1 MITYNDIYEAL
12 RKERYSEQLQPLA
25 KNFISEVASYFHEKK
40 EIASKQDDLF
50 SDSIIK
56 TKKQYENAI
65 AIFKELFLRRK
76 KKLLNLAFIAA
87 ETGISKR
94 DFENMLPFEREL
106 FDKIMSGMEKAEK
119 SLLEFLNEKA
129 GEKKHKLVSFKE
141 DVSEIM
147 DLEGNPIG
155 PFKAQTLANLPR
167 EIADILH
174 KEGKIEYV
182 DEE

>member
-1 MITYNDIYEAL
+1 M
-12 RKERYSEQLQPLA
+12 
-25 KNFISEVASYFHEKK
+25 
-40 EIASKQDDLF
+40 F

-106 FDKIMSGMEKAEK
+106 FDKIMNGMEKAEK
-119 SLLEFLNEKA
+119 TLMEFLNGKGE
-129 GEKKHKLVSFKE
+129 EKKHKLVSFKQ
-141 DVSEIM
+141 DVSELV
-147 DLEGNPIG
+147 DLEGNTIG
-155 PFKAQTLANLPR
+155 PFKAQTLANLPK
-167 EIADILH
+167 EISEILCQ
-174 KEGKIEYV
+174 EGKAEYV
-182 DEE
+182 NEE